1 MNPRPY
7 ASPAKTLIAV
17 AAICLAASAGRA
29 QSPAPKPA
37 AAAATSASSD
47 KAWLAKA
54 AALYYS
60 SAKAG
65 LTGFDCS
72 VQPDWHTLFVTAGK
86 GEPVAD
92 DDPRIALLKT
102 VKITLHARMKGNSVL
117 DWATV
122 AKPEKPLDDSSTALL
137 DGLHQSVQ
145 QSLEGFLQFWTPFM
159 DRSVVPDSAEGLEI
173 SNTPAAHTIHAK
185 QGGTDLTEVFS
196 KDLLLQQFNVDLN
209 GTSIKFS
216 PAYKPT
222 PQGLLV
228 NGFEA
233 HILPTGTPPEKAQVM
248 KVGIEYQTLGG
259 LVIPSQLRMEVVGT
273 GTFDF
278 VFDGCTTNPK

>member
-1 MNPRPY
+1 MNSLPY
-7 ASPAKTLIAV
+7 PSQAKALIAV
-17 AAICLAASAGRA
+17 VAVCLAVSAALA
-29 QSPAPKPA
+29 QNPAPEKTD
-37 AAAATSASSD
+37 AATAPAGSD
-47 KAWLAKA
+47 NAWLAKA

-72 VQPDWHTLFVTAGK
+72 VHPDWHHLFVTADK
-86 GEPVAD
+86 GQTVAE

-102 VKITLHARMKGNSVL
+102 VKITMHARMKGNSVL
-117 DWATV
+117 DWATE
-122 AKPEKPLDDSSTALL
+122 ANPGKPLDDTSTALL
-137 DGLHQSVQ
+137 DGMHQSVQ
-145 QSLEGFLQFWTPFM
+145 QTLEGFLQFWIPFM
-159 DRSVVPDSAEGLEI
+159 DRSVVPDSAENLEI
-173 SNTPAAHTIHAK
+173 SHTAAANTIHAK

-196 KDLLLQQFNVDLN
+196 NELLLQQFNVDLN

-228 NGFEA
+228 NGFVA
-233 HILPTGTPPEKAQVM
+233 RILPAGTPPEKVQVM
-248 KVGIEYQTLGG
+248 NVGIEYQSLDG
-259 LVIPSQLRMEVVGT
+259 LVIPSQLHMEVVGT

-278 VFDGCTTNPK
+278 VFDGCATNPK

>member
-7 ASPAKTLIAV
+7 ASPAKSLIA
-17 AAICLAASAGRA
+17 ALAICLAASAGMA
-29 QSPAPKPA
+29 QNPAPKQA
-37 AAAATSASSD
+37 AAAVAPASSD
-47 KAWLAKA
+47 NAWLAKT

-72 VQPDWHTLFVTAGK
+72 VHPDWHTLFVTAGK
-86 GEPVAD
+86 GEAVAQ
-92 DDPRIALLKT
+92 DDPRIALLNT

-122 AKPEKPLDDSSTALL
+122 ANPDKPLDDTSTALL

-145 QSLEGFLQFWTPFM
+145 QTLEGFLQFWTPFI

-173 SNTPAAHTIHAK
+173 SHTPAAHTIHAK

-196 KDLLLQQFNVDLN
+196 SELLLQQFNVDMS

-216 PAYKPT
+216 PAFKPT

-248 KVGIEYQTLGG
+248 KVGIEYQSLGG
-259 LVIPSQLRMEVVGT
+259 LVVPSQLRMEVVGT

-278 VFDGCTTNPK
+278 VFDGCATNPK